1 MPQPLTIRPDKTS
14 PKPAEEPAEPAASAP
29 APKAAAPA
37 AAAGGKKVAGKAGG
51 KKAAAKPI
59 KEAMTED
66 IIPALKTAL
75 GKEDGLSSLELTFAD
90 NTVSERRGRAAVE
103 TLQ

>member
-1 MPQPLTIRPDKTS
+1 MPQPLTIRPDKS
-14 PKPAEEPAEPAASAP
+14 PSKPAEEPAEPAASAP

-37 AAAGGKKVAGKAGG
+37 AAAGGKKAAG

-66 IIPALKTAL
+66 IIPALRAAL
-75 GKEDGLSSLELTFAD
+75 GKEDGVSSLELTFAD
-90 NTVSERRGRAAVE
+90 NTVSGR
-103 TLQ
+103 